1 MKSSRLNQQLGD
13 FLRKRREKLKP
24 KDVGLPS
31 GNRRRTPGLRREEVA
46 ELAGISTDWYVRL
59 EQGRDT
65 LPSPG
70 TVNALAKALS
80 LTPNERSHLH
90 NLAAG
95 HVNGQFGHERVPPFL
110 AALVHDMPL
119 PAYIIGARFDLLC
132 WNRAAVETFRDFSLI
147 PENERNT
154 LYQMFLCREVRETYP
169 NWATDARAMLESFR
183 ATYDLMSHVPEF
195 VSLKDELCSRSS
207 EFRSWWEEHGI
218 RAKLSGEKSVRHR
231 RLGLVTLRHST
242 FESVDCPGLKLV
254 IYNFEKNTRHV
265 LPRNTSK

>member
-1 MKSSRLNQQLGD
+1 MKSSSANEQLGD

-70 TVNALAKALS
+70 TVNALARALS
-80 LTPNERSHLH
+80 LTPNERSHLQS
-90 NLAAG
+90 LAAG
-95 HVNGQFGHERVPPFL
+95 HVNGQFKDERVPAFL
-110 AALVHDMPL
+110 VALIHDIPL

-132 WNRAAVETFRDFSLI
+132 WNRAAVETFRDFSQI

-154 LYQMFLCREVRETYP
+154 LTRCLFAVSCVRPIRIGRQM
-169 NWATDARAMLESFR
+169 
-183 ATYDLMSHVPEF
+183 
-195 VSLKDELCSRSS
+195 
-207 EFRSWWEEHGI
+207 
-218 RAKLSGEKSVRHR
+218 
-231 RLGLVTLRHST
+231 LGP
-242 FESVDCPGLKLV
+242 C
-254 IYNFEKNTRHV
+254 
-265 LPRNTSK
+265 

>member
-1 MKSSRLNQQLGD
+1 MKSSSLNQQLGD

-80 LTPNERSHLH
+80 LTPNERSHLQS
-90 NLAAG
+90 LAAG
-95 HVNGQFGHERVPPFL
+95 HVDGQFGHERVPPFL
-110 AALVHDMPL
+110 AALIHDLPL

-132 WNRAAVETFRDFSLI
+132 WNRAAVETFRDFSQI

-154 LYQMFLCREVRETYP
+154 LYQMFLCREVREAYP

-183 ATYDLMSHVPEF
+183 ATYDLMSHVPAF

-207 EFRSWWEEHGI
+207 EFRSWWEEHGL
-218 RAKLSGEKSVRHR
+218 RAKLSGEKSLQHR

-254 IYNFEKNTRHV
+254 IYNLKKKSRRV
-265 LPRNTSK
+265 LTRNTLK